1 MKRRKEKDKMN
12 EAEKKGKEKNET
24 LQEKKENIWKSL
36 DSEGGEKENYR
47 IKLRKRKKKKKK

>member
-47 IKLRKRKKKKKK
+47 IKLRKRKKKK